1 MHKSKTTQD
10 HADRFNINLSVGTLF
25 NGLLS
30 IDLPT
35 DGAFKTAHKNNKECQ
50 WLIKLA
56 NDPLQKARRYLN
68 KVHYS
73 FIPPLREGRMRQE
86 NNKLFLLEPTAN

>member
-1 MHKSKTTQD
+1 MDKSKTAQD
-10 HADRFNINLSVGTLF
+10 HADRFNIDLSVGALF
-25 NGLLS
+25 NGLSS

-35 DGAFKTAHKNNKECQ
+35 DGAFKLAYKNNKECQ

-56 NDPLQKARRYLN
+56 NDPLQRAQRYLN

-73 FIPPLREGRMRQE
+73 FRPPLREGRIWEE
-86 NNKLFLLEPTAN
+86 NN